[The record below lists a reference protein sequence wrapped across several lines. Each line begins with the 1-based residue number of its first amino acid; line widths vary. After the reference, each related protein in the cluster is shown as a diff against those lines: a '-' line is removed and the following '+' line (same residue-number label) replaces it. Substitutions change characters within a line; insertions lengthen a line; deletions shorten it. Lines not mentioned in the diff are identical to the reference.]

1 MQTAR
6 KPAAPRPA
14 RAAGRY
20 WKGKAP
26 KGAEAAALSD
36 SDSDAAPD
44 NVGEDQEE
52 IGEEE
57 FELAGQDE
65 EEKPS
70 IKKGMAKMSV
80 ALRDVE
86 VKDGKVYVGGEVEEE
101 GMRESSDSVL

>member
-6 KPAAPRPA
+6 KPAAVRPA

-26 KGAEAAALSD
+26 KGVDAAALSD
-36 SDSDAAPD
+36 SDSDEGPQD
-44 NVGEDQEE
+44 VEEDQEE
-52 IGEEE
+52 LEEE

-65 EEKPS
+65 DSKTNVR
-70 IKKGMAKMSV
+70 KGVAKMSV

-86 VKDGKVYVGGEVEEE
+86 VKDGKVIVGGQEE
-101 GMRESSDSVL
+101 GMKQYFTFQKIT

>member
-1 MQTAR
+1 MQATR

-26 KGAEAAALSD
+26 KGVDASALSD
-36 SDSDAAPD
+36 SDSDAAPED
-44 NVGEDQEE
+44 VGEDQEA

-65 EEKPS
+65 EEKS
-70 IKKGMAKMSV
+70 NIKKGVAKMSV

-86 VKDGKVYVGGEVEEE
+86 VKDGRVYVGGQEEE
-101 GMRESSDSVL
+101 GMWKEI